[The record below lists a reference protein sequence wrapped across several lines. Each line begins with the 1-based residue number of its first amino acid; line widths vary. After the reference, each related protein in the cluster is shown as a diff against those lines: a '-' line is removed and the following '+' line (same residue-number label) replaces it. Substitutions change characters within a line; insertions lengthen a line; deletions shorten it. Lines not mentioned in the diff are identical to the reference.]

1 MKKLISIF
9 AGAFDFDVYFGTGS
23 VPRVPVTHSRCKR
36 PHRPHS
42 RWSWW
47 RSTF

>member
-23 VPRVPVTHSRCKR
+23 VPRVPVTVQVSSQCR
-36 PHRPHS
+36 PSALHV
-42 RWSWW
+42 
-47 RSTF
+47 